1 MITAGV
7 NRASRPTAGAL
18 RLIESRSVDPTSVD
32 VSGYVTAM
40 YEHCPFLKASTARG
54 MTCWTVYEMAPEV
67 HRYSLE
73 AELFHA
79 AVRAAEWVRSSARR
93 TRSPLACEN
102 IVVLPAGE
110 GADADPREL
119 MAWPHWA
126 LKHLYGPVGVM
137 FGKFTRGVQEWD
149 KHGRS
154 VPRAPYS
161 FLPVRSSVRPRDPA
175 FLTDTPDLSAAVATA
190 DDDGH
195 DVFAHMP
202 CEWKVVREWASS
214 LPAPKRR

>member
-1 MITAGV
+1 MITAGT

-40 YEHCPFLKASTARG
+40 YKHCPFLKASTARG

-93 TRSPLACEN
+93 TLSPLACEN
-102 IVVLPAGE
+102 IVVLPA
-110 GADADPREL
+110 A
-119 MAWPHWA
+119 
-126 LKHLYGPVGVM
+126 
-137 FGKFTRGVQEWD
+137 
-149 KHGRS
+149 
-154 VPRAPYS
+154 
-161 FLPVRSSVRPRDPA
+161 
-175 FLTDTPDLSAAVATA
+175 
-190 DDDGH
+190 
-195 DVFAHMP
+195 
-202 CEWKVVREWASS
+202 
-214 LPAPKRR
+214 